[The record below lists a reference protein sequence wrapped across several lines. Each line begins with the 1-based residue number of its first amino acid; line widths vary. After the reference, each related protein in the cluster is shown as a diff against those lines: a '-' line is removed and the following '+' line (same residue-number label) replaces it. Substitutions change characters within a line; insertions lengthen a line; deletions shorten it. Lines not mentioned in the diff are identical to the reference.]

1 MGREW
6 RSVET
11 VLGPES
17 KPSLGLV
24 MMYTAM
30 AKAKKAA
37 TDIDLR
43 ELECNMLNLL

>member
-1 MGREW
+1 M
-6 RSVET
+6 ET

-17 KPSLGLV
+17 SPSFGLV

-43 ELECNMLNLL
+43 ALECNMLNLL